1 MKKGYIIADV
11 ILVMTAVVY
20 ISIYLISIYY
30 AFAGFRTGIFTNKK
44 VYGTDAFQ
52 NTFFWLCLV
61 YAVYWVLPVSVIYD
75 IIFFIYKKVMD
86 TLSGFEKNI
95 LIANAVLVT
104 AGIFIFLCPIF
115 F

>member
-11 ILVMTAVVY
+11 ILVLTAVVY

-30 AFAGFRTGIFTNKK
+30 AFAGFRTGIFTNRK

-52 NTFFWLCLV
+52 NSFLLLCIV
-61 YAVYWVLPVSVIYD
+61 YTVYWVLPVSVIYD

-95 LIANAVLVT
+95 LITNAVLVT
-104 AGIFIFLCPIF
+104 AGICIF
-115 F
+115 FAPVVF

>member
-1 MKKGYIIADV
+1 MKKGYIIADI
-11 ILVMTAVVY
+11 ILVLTAIVY

-52 NTFFWLCLV
+52 NSFLLLCIC
-61 YAVYWVLPVSVIYD
+61 YAVYWILPVSVIYD
-75 IIFFIYKKVMD
+75 IIFFIYKKAMD

-95 LIANAVLVT
+95 LITNAVLVT

-115 F
+115 L